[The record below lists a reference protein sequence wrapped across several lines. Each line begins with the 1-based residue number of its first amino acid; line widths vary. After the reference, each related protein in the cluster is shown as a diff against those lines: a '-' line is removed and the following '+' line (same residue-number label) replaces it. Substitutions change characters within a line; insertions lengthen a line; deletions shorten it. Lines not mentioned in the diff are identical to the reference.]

1 MLWVH
6 MASKMVI
13 LALQRRVKFRPKWCY
28 VICEQPLNQ
37 KYFEHFLQA
46 VNREMLGRGSLDALV
61 KDNYD
66 FEDWTPIQT
75 SNRRSRDFENDD
87 KIVLTHVEKKNSKI
101 FDFDVAEDR
110 SSYSSEN
117 DYLIRQRESRK
128 RPTDNTDK
136 YFYPEEIE
144 NARNENDL
152 ENEIGENS
160 IRAERDGKA
169 AFLKRQIS
177 EKK

>member
-1 MLWVH
+1 MN
-6 MASKMVI
+6 S
-13 LALQRRVKFRPKWCY
+13 
-28 VICEQPLNQ
+28 PLT
-37 KYFEHFLQA
+37 KYFLNSLQA
-46 VNREMLGRGSLDALV
+46 VNREMFGRGTLDALV

-87 KIVLTHVEKKNSKI
+87 KILPTHPQNVGINNSTN

-117 DYLIRQRESRK
+117 DYLIRQREARK

-160 IRAERDGKA
+160 VRAERDGKGVQSTKILIFNNFRA
-169 AFLKRQIS
+169 HFIS
-177 EKK
+177 R